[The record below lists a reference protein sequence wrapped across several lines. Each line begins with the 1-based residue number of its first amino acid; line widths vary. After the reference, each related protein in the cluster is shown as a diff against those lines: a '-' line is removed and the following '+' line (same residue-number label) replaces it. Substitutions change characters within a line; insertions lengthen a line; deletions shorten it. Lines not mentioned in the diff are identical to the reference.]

1 MGKVSLNKSVLIIS
15 LLIISQI
22 SITSIGLSNTPIQEP
37 QKVEEFITLAKQ
49 YESAGN
55 ANQAVYYYD
64 KAANAYWRANDFRS
78 AITYFEKAIENIQ
91 KVGNRNGEKLLY
103 INLGLLYSEIADYTH
118 AQKSFEN
125 ALNIASSSGKKE
137 DIGQILHNISTV
149 QIEQGNFQGALATLS
164 KTESIAQEIGD
175 QKLLRNVYYNY
186 NRAYEG
192 LKNTEKAAEY
202 FSMYAM
208 LTKKIQAE
216 EIRKK
221 EQQAKAIVDSA
232 GRVVHQVVQEKE
244 QTVKKLAET
253 SKELEEREQNLKEVE
268 KLTRE
273 QQMQIELLNAEMKLR
288 DAVIQHQKLLQK
300 VYIGLILFSLAFAAA
315 LYYAYVQKQRANRL
329 LKEKNAEISRQRDAI
344 SRQAD
349 ELRELNALKDKLFS
363 IIAHDLR
370 SPLFSLITMLN
381 IAKEGHFTPESFK
394 EILDE
399 LSVNVNHT
407 TALLENLLTWAK
419 TQMHGVKVNPQNF
432 DLNQLVNSRIQLLN
446 EAAESKEIKLKNNI
460 SQGAY
465 VFADTD
471 MADIVIRNL
480 ISNAIKFCNAG
491 DKITIWNSV
500 GGGKVTVC
508 VEDTGMGMTD
518 DVLQKLF
525 GTQITST
532 PGTKNEKGTGLG
544 LILCKEFVQMNGGEI
559 WAESQPGKG
568 SKFFFTLPTAS
579 V

>member
-1 MGKVSLNKSVLIIS
+1 MCNVFPYKKGVLLAVI
-15 LLIISQI
+15 LIFI
-22 SITSIGLSNTPIQEP
+22 SIIRFYSAFSQDSQRVNEL
-37 QKVEEFITLAKQ
+37 VALAKD

-55 ANQAVYYYD
+55 ANQAAYYFD
-64 KAANAYWRANDFRS
+64 KAANAYWRNNDFQN
-78 AITYFEKAIENIQ
+78 AISMFEKAIENTV
-91 KVGNRNGEKLLY
+91 KVGNKNGEKLLS
-103 INLGLLYSEIADYTH
+103 INLGMLYSEIGDYKQ
-118 AQKSFEN
+118 AKNNFEN
-125 ALNIASSSGKKE
+125 ALRIAKSTGKKQ
-137 DIGQILHNISTV
+137 DLGQILYNISTV
-149 QIEQGNFQGALATLS
+149 QIEQGDLQGALLTLS
-164 KTESIAQEIGD
+164 QVESIAQEVAD

-202 FSMYAM
+202 FSLYAM

-221 EQQAKAIVDSA
+221 ELQAKAMVDSA
-232 GRVVHQVVQEKE
+232 GRVVQQVSQEKEHTEKKLVEASKELQEKE
-244 QTVKKLAET
+244 QT
-253 SKELEEREQNLKEVE
+253 LKEVE
-268 KLTRE
+268 ELTRE

-288 DAVIQHQKLLQK
+288 DAEIKHHKLLQK

-315 LYYAYVQKQRANRL
+315 LYYAYVQKRRANRL
-329 LKEKNAEISRQRDAI
+329 LKEKNDEISKQRDAI

-381 IAKEGHFTPESFK
+381 IAKEGHFTPENFK

-399 LSVNVNHT
+399 LSDNVNYT

-432 DLNQLVNSRIQLLN
+432 DLNQLVSSRIQLLN
-446 EAAESKEIKLKNNI
+446 EAAEAKEVQLKNNI
-460 SQGAY
+460 AGGTF
-465 VFADTD
+465 VFADAD

-491 DKITIWNSV
+491 NRITIWSTT
-500 GGGKVTVC
+500 GTDKVTVC
-508 VEDTGMGMTD
+508 VEDTGRGMTS

-525 GTQITST
+525 GTQIAST
-532 PGTKNEKGTGLG
+532 PGTMNEKGTGLG

-559 WAESQPGKG
+559 WAESQPDKG
-568 SKFFFTLPTAS
+568 SKFFFTLPKAS
-579 V
+579 L

>member
-1 MGKVSLNKSVLIIS
+1 MVKSFFWKYS
-15 LLIISQI
+15 LLILFFS
-22 SITSIGLSNTPIQEP
+22 LSYSGFAVIPSQEP
-37 QKVEEFITLAKQ
+37 QGVDEFIKLARE
-49 YESAGN
+49 YENAGN

-64 KAANAYWRANDFRS
+64 KAANAYWRANDYQN
-78 AITYFEKAIENIQ
+78 AIVYFEKALENIT
-91 KVGNRNGEKLLY
+91 KVGNKNGEKLLY
-103 INLGLLYSEIADYTH
+103 INLGLVYSEISDYTH
-118 AQKSFEN
+118 AQKCFES
-125 ALNIASSSGKKE
+125 ALNIATSSGKKG
-137 DIGQILHNISTV
+137 DVGQILYNITTV
-149 QIEQGNFQGALATLS
+149 QIEQGNYQGALSNLT
-164 KTESIAQEIGD
+164 KTEEIAQEVGD

-202 FSMYAM
+202 FSLYAM

-221 EQQAKAIVDSA
+221 ELQAKAMVDSA
-232 GRVVHQVVQEKE
+232 GRVVQQVSQEKE
-244 QTVKKLAET
+244 HTEKKLVET
-253 SKELEEREQNLKEVE
+253 SKELKEKEQTLKEVE
-268 KLTRE
+268 ELTRE

-315 LYYAYVQKQRANRL
+315 LYYAYVQKRRANRL
-329 LKEKNAEISRQRDAI
+329 LKEKNDEISRQRDAI

-381 IAKEGHFTPESFK
+381 IAKEGHFTPENFK

-446 EAAESKEIKLKNNI
+446 EAAENKEIKLKNSI
-460 SQGAY
+460 PDGTF

-491 DKITIWNSV
+491 DRITIWSTT
-500 GGGKVTVC
+500 GADRVTVC
-508 VEDTGMGMTD
+508 VEDTGRGMAP

-559 WAESQPGKG
+559 WAESQPDKG
-568 SKFFFTLPTAS
+568 SKFFFTLPKAS

>member
-1 MGKVSLNKSVLIIS
+1 MFGSFFFKKA
-15 LLIISQI
+15 LLLLLFLPLPFSGY
-22 SITSIGLSNTPIQEP
+22 SATPFQEP
-37 QKVEEFITLAKQ
+37 QGVHELIKLANE
-49 YESAGN
+49 YEKAGN

-64 KAANAYWRANDFRS
+64 KAANAYWQENNYQN
-78 AITYFEKAIENIQ
+78 AIVYFEKALENII
-91 KVGNRNGEKLLY
+91 KVGNKNGEKLLY
-103 INLGLLYSEIADYTH
+103 INLGLVYSEISDYTQ
-118 AQKSFEN
+118 AQKCFES
-125 ALNIASSSGKKE
+125 ALSIATSSGKKG
-137 DIGQILHNISTV
+137 DVGQILYNISTV
-149 QIEQGNFQGALATLS
+149 QIEQGNYQGALQNLA
-164 KTESIAQEIGD
+164 KTEAIAQEVGD
-175 QKLLRNVYYNY
+175 QTLLRNVYYNY

-192 LKNTEKAAEY
+192 LRNTEKAAEY
-202 FSMYAM
+202 FSLYAM

-221 EQQAKAIVDSA
+221 ELQAKAMVDSA
-232 GRVVHQVVQEKE
+232 GRVVQQVSQEKE
-244 QTVKKLAET
+244 HAEKKLVET
-253 SKELEEREQNLKEVE
+253 SKELKEKEQTLKEVE
-268 KLTRE
+268 ELTRE

-288 DAVIQHQKLLQK
+288 DAVIQNQKLLQK
-300 VYIGLILFSLAFAAA
+300 VYIGLILFSLALAAA
-315 LYYAYVQKQRANRL
+315 IYYAYIQKRKANRL
-329 LKEKNAEISRQRDAI
+329 LKEKNDEISRQRDAI

-381 IAKEGHFTPESFK
+381 IAKEGHFDPENFK

-432 DLNQLVNSRIQLLN
+432 DLSQLVNSRIQLLN
-446 EAAESKEIKLKNNI
+446 EAAENKEIKLKNSI
-460 SQGAY
+460 KEGTF

-471 MADIVIRNL
+471 MVDIVIRNL

-491 DKITIWNSV
+491 DRITIWSTT
-500 GGGKVTVC
+500 GTDRLTVC
-508 VEDTGMGMTD
+508 VEDTGKGITS

-544 LILCKEFVQMNGGEI
+544 LILCKEFVQLNGGEI
-559 WAESQPGKG
+559 WAESQLDKG
-568 SKFFFTLPTAS
+568 SKFFFTLPKAS

>member
-1 MGKVSLNKSVLIIS
+1 MIKSFFWKNS
-15 LLIISQI
+15 LLILFFS
-22 SITSIGLSNTPIQEP
+22 LSYSGFAVIPSQEP
-37 QKVEEFITLAKQ
+37 QGVDDFIKLARE
-49 YESAGN
+49 YENAGN

-64 KAANAYWRANDFRS
+64 KAANSYWRANDYQN
-78 AITYFEKAIENIQ
+78 AIEYFEKALENIT
-91 KVGNRNGEKLLY
+91 KVGNKNGEKLLY
-103 INLGLLYSEIADYTH
+103 INLGLVYSEISDYTH
-118 AQKSFEN
+118 AQECFES
-125 ALNIASSSGKKE
+125 ALNIATSSGKKG
-137 DIGQILHNISTV
+137 DVGQILYNISTV
-149 QIEQGNFQGALATLS
+149 QIEQGNYQGALSNLT
-164 KTESIAQEIGD
+164 KTEAIAQEVGD
-175 QKLLRNVYYNY
+175 QTLLRNVYYNY

-192 LKNTEKAAEY
+192 LRNTEKAAEY
-202 FSMYAM
+202 FSLYAM

-221 EQQAKAIVDSA
+221 ELQAKAMVDSA
-232 GRVVHQVVQEKE
+232 GRVVQQVSQEKE
-244 QTVKKLAET
+244 HTEKRLVET
-253 SKELEEREQNLKEVE
+253 SKELKEKEQTLKEVE
-268 KLTRE
+268 ELTRE

-315 LYYAYVQKQRANRL
+315 LYYAYVQKRRANRL
-329 LKEKNAEISRQRDAI
+329 LKEKNDEISRQRDAI

-381 IAKEGHFTPESFK
+381 IAKEGHFTPENFK

-419 TQMHGVKVNPQNF
+419 TQMHGVKVNSQNF
-432 DLNQLVNSRIQLLN
+432 DLNQLVNSRIKLLN
-446 EAAESKEIKLKNNI
+446 EAAENKEIKLKNSI
-460 SQGAY
+460 PDGTF

-471 MADIVIRNL
+471 MTDIVIRNL

-491 DKITIWNSV
+491 DRITIWSTT
-500 GGGKVTVC
+500 GADKVTVC
-508 VEDTGMGMTD
+508 VEDTGRGMTP

-559 WAESQPGKG
+559 WAESQPDKG
-568 SKFFFTLPTAS
+568 SKFFFTLPKAS

>member
-1 MGKVSLNKSVLIIS
+1 MIRSFFWKYS
-15 LLIISQI
+15 LLILLLFFS
-22 SITSIGLSNTPIQEP
+22 LSYSGFTVIPSQEP
-37 QKVEEFITLAKQ
+37 QGVDEIIKLARE
-49 YESAGN
+49 YENAGN
-55 ANQAVYYYD
+55 ANQAVYYYV
-64 KAANAYWRANDFRS
+64 KAANAYWKANDYQN
-78 AITYFEKAIENIQ
+78 AKVYFEKALENIT
-91 KVGNRNGEKLLY
+91 KVGNKNGEKLLY
-103 INLGLLYSEIADYTH
+103 INLGLVYSEISDYTH
-118 AQKSFEN
+118 AQKCFES
-125 ALNIASSSGKKE
+125 ALNIATSSGKKG
-137 DIGQILHNISTV
+137 DVGQILYNISTV
-149 QIEQGNFQGALATLS
+149 QIEQGNYQGALSNLT
-164 KTESIAQEIGD
+164 KTEAIAQEVGD

-192 LKNTEKAAEY
+192 LRNTEKAAEY
-202 FSMYAM
+202 FSLYAM

-221 EQQAKAIVDSA
+221 ELQAKAMVDSA
-232 GRVVHQVVQEKE
+232 GRVVQQVSQEKE
-244 QTVKKLAET
+244 HTEKRLVET
-253 SKELEEREQNLKEVE
+253 SKELKEKEQTLKEVE
-268 KLTRE
+268 ELTRE

-315 LYYAYVQKQRANRL
+315 LYYAYVQKRRANRL
-329 LKEKNAEISRQRDAI
+329 LKEKNDEISRQRDAI

-381 IAKEGHFTPESFK
+381 IAKEGHFTPENFK

-446 EAAESKEIKLKNNI
+446 EAAENKEIKLKNSI
-460 SQGAY
+460 PDGTF

-471 MADIVIRNL
+471 MTDIVIRNL

-491 DKITIWNSV
+491 DRITIWSTT
-500 GGGKVTVC
+500 GADRVTVC
-508 VEDTGMGMTD
+508 VEDTGRGMTP

-559 WAESQPGKG
+559 WAESQPDKG
-568 SKFFFTLPTAS
+568 SKFFFTLPKAS

>member
-78 AITYFEKAIENIQ
+78 AITYFEKAIENIE

-103 INLGLLYSEIADYTH
+103 INLGLLYFEIADYTH

-125 ALNIASSSGKKE
+125 ALNIASSSGIKE
-137 DIGQILHNISTV
+137 DIGQILQNISTV

-288 DAVIQHQKLLQK
+288 DAEIQHQKLLQK

>member
-288 DAVIQHQKLLQK
+288 DAEIQHQKLLQK

>member
-137 DIGQILHNISTV
+137 DIGQILQNISTV

-288 DAVIQHQKLLQK
+288 DAEIQHQKLLQK

>member
-1 MGKVSLNKSVLIIS
+1 MFGSFFFKKA
-15 LLIISQI
+15 LLLLLFFPLPFSGY
-22 SITSIGLSNTPIQEP
+22 SATPFQEP
-37 QKVEEFITLAKQ
+37 QGVHELIKLANE
-49 YESAGN
+49 YERAGN

-64 KAANAYWRANDFRS
+64 KAANAYWQANNYQN
-78 AITYFEKAIENIQ
+78 AVVYFEKALENII
-91 KVGNRNGEKLLY
+91 KVGNKNGEKLLY
-103 INLGLLYSEIADYTH
+103 INLGLVYSEISDYPQ
-118 AQKSFEN
+118 AQKCFES
-125 ALNIASSSGKKE
+125 ALSIATSSGKKG
-137 DIGQILHNISTV
+137 DVGQILYNISTV
-149 QIEQGNFQGALATLS
+149 QIEQGNYQGALQNLA
-164 KTESIAQEIGD
+164 KTEAIAQEVGD
-175 QKLLRNVYYNY
+175 QKLLRNAYYNY

-192 LKNTEKAAEY
+192 LRNTEKAAEY
-202 FSMYAM
+202 FSLYAM

-221 EQQAKAIVDSA
+221 ELQAKAMVDSA
-232 GRVVHQVVQEKE
+232 GRVVQQVSQEKE
-244 QTVKKLAET
+244 HAEKKLVET
-253 SKELEEREQNLKEVE
+253 SKELKEKEQTLKEVE
-268 KLTRE
+268 ELTRE

-288 DAVIQHQKLLQK
+288 DAVIQNQKLLQK

-315 LYYAYVQKQRANRL
+315 LYYAYVQKRKANRL
-329 LKEKNAEISRQRDAI
+329 LKEKNDEISRQRDAI

-381 IAKEGHFTPESFK
+381 IAKEGHFAPENFK

-446 EAAESKEIKLKNNI
+446 EAAENKEIKLKNSI
-460 SQGAY
+460 PDGTF

-471 MADIVIRNL
+471 MVDIVIRNL

-491 DKITIWNSV
+491 DRITIWSTT
-500 GGGKVTVC
+500 GAERVTVC
-508 VEDTGMGMTD
+508 VEDTGKGMTS

-525 GTQITST
+525 GTQISST

-544 LILCKEFVQMNGGEI
+544 LILCKEFVQLNGGEI
-559 WAESQPGKG
+559 WAESQHDKG
-568 SKFFFTLPTAS
+568 SKFFFTLPKAC

>member
-1 MGKVSLNKSVLIIS
+1 MVKSFFWKYL
-15 LLIISQI
+15 LLILLFAPLPFS
-22 SITSIGLSNTPIQEP
+22 GFAFMPLQEP
-37 QKVEEFITLAKQ
+37 QGVDELINMAREF
-49 YESAGN
+49 ENAGN

-64 KAANAYWRANDFRS
+64 KAANACWRSNDYKN
-78 AITYFEKAIENIQ
+78 AIVYFEKALENIG
-91 KVGNRNGEKLLY
+91 KVGNKNGEKVLL
-103 INLGLLYSEIADYTH
+103 INLGFVYSEISDYTH
-118 AQKSFEN
+118 AQKCFES
-125 ALNIASSSGKKE
+125 ALNIATSGGKKQ
-137 DIGQILHNISTV
+137 DVGQILYNISTV
-149 QIEQGNFQGALATLS
+149 QIEQGNYQGALSNLS
-164 KTESIAQEIGD
+164 KTEAIAQEVGD
-175 QKLLRNVYYNY
+175 QKLLRNVYYNL
-186 NRAYEG
+186 NKAYEG
-192 LKNTEKAAEY
+192 LKNTEKASEY
-202 FSMYAM
+202 FSLYAM
-208 LTKKIQAE
+208 LTKKLQAE

-221 EQQAKAIVDSA
+221 ELQAKAMVDSA
-232 GRVVHQVVQEKE
+232 GRVVQQVSQEKE
-244 QTVKKLAET
+244 HTEKRLVET
-253 SKELEEREQNLKEVE
+253 SKELKEKEQTLKEVE
-268 KLTRE
+268 ELTRE

-315 LYYAYVQKQRANRL
+315 LYYAYVQKRRANRL
-329 LKEKNAEISRQRDAI
+329 LKEKNDEISRQRDAI

-381 IAKEGHFTPESFK
+381 IAKEGHFTPENFK

-432 DLNQLVNSRIQLLN
+432 NLNQLVNSRIQLLN
-446 EAAESKEIKLKNNI
+446 EAAENKEIKLKNNI
-460 SQGAY
+460 PDGTF

-491 DKITIWNSV
+491 DRITIWSTTGANT
-500 GGGKVTVC
+500 VTVC
-508 VEDTGMGMTD
+508 VEDTGRGMTS

-559 WAESQPGKG
+559 WAESLPDKG
-568 SKFFFTLPTAS
+568 SKFFFTLPKAS
-579 V
+579 I

>member
-1 MGKVSLNKSVLIIS
+1 MFGSFFFKKA
-15 LLIISQI
+15 LLLLLFFPLPFSGY
-22 SITSIGLSNTPIQEP
+22 SATPFQEP
-37 QKVEEFITLAKQ
+37 QGVHELIKLANE
-49 YESAGN
+49 YERAGN

-64 KAANAYWRANDFRS
+64 KAANAYWQANNYQN
-78 AITYFEKAIENIQ
+78 AVVYFEKALENII
-91 KVGNRNGEKLLY
+91 KVGNKNGEKLLY
-103 INLGLLYSEIADYTH
+103 INLGLVYSEISDYPQ
-118 AQKSFEN
+118 AQKCFES
-125 ALNIASSSGKKE
+125 ALSIATSSGKKG
-137 DIGQILHNISTV
+137 DVGQILYNISTV
-149 QIEQGNFQGALATLS
+149 QIEQGNYQGALQNLA
-164 KTESIAQEIGD
+164 KTEAIAQEVGD
-175 QKLLRNVYYNY
+175 QKLLRNAYYNY

-192 LKNTEKAAEY
+192 LRNTEKAAEY
-202 FSMYAM
+202 FSLYAM

-221 EQQAKAIVDSA
+221 ELQAKAMVDSA
-232 GRVVHQVVQEKE
+232 GRVVQQVSQEKE
-244 QTVKKLAET
+244 HAEKKLVET
-253 SKELEEREQNLKEVE
+253 SKELKEKEQTLKEVE
-268 KLTRE
+268 ELTRE

-315 LYYAYVQKQRANRL
+315 LYYAYVQKRKANRL
-329 LKEKNAEISRQRDAI
+329 LKEKNDEISRQRDAI

-381 IAKEGHFTPESFK
+381 IAKEGHFTPENFK

-446 EAAESKEIKLKNNI
+446 EAAENKEIKLKNSI
-460 SQGAY
+460 PDGTF

-471 MADIVIRNL
+471 MVDIVIRNL

-491 DKITIWNSV
+491 DRITIWSTT
-500 GGGKVTVC
+500 GAERVTVC
-508 VEDTGMGMTD
+508 VEDTGKGMTS

-544 LILCKEFVQMNGGEI
+544 LILCKEFVQLNGGEI
-559 WAESQPGKG
+559 WAESQHDKG
-568 SKFFFTLPTAS
+568 SKFFFTLPKAC

>member
-1 MGKVSLNKSVLIIS
+1 K
-15 LLIISQI
+15 
-22 SITSIGLSNTPIQEP
+22 
-37 QKVEEFITLAKQ
+37 
-49 YESAGN
+49 
-55 ANQAVYYYD
+55 
-64 KAANAYWRANDFRS
+64 
-78 AITYFEKAIENIQ
+78 
-91 KVGNRNGEKLLY
+91 
-103 INLGLLYSEIADYTH
+103 
-118 AQKSFEN
+118 
-125 ALNIASSSGKKE
+125 
-137 DIGQILHNISTV
+137 
-149 QIEQGNFQGALATLS
+149 
-164 KTESIAQEIGD
+164 
-175 QKLLRNVYYNY
+175 
-186 NRAYEG
+186 
-192 LKNTEKAAEY
+192 
-202 FSMYAM
+202 
-208 LTKKIQAE
+208 
-216 EIRKK
+216 
-221 EQQAKAIVDSA
+221 
-232 GRVVHQVVQEKE
+232 EKE
-244 QTVKKLAET
+244 QT
-253 SKELEEREQNLKEVE
+253 LKEVE
-268 KLTRE
+268 ELTRE

-288 DAVIQHQKLLQK
+288 DAVIQNQKLLQK

-315 LYYAYVQKQRANRL
+315 LYYAYVQKRKANRL
-329 LKEKNAEISRQRDAI
+329 LKEKNDEISRQRDAI

-381 IAKEGHFTPESFK
+381 IAKEGHFAPENFK

-446 EAAESKEIKLKNNI
+446 EAAENKEIKLKNSI
-460 SQGAY
+460 PDGTF

-471 MADIVIRNL
+471 MVDIVIRNL

-491 DKITIWNSV
+491 DRITIWSTT
-500 GGGKVTVC
+500 GAERVTVC
-508 VEDTGMGMTD
+508 VEDTGKGMTS

-544 LILCKEFVQMNGGEI
+544 LILCKEFVQLNGGEI
-559 WAESQPGKG
+559 WAESQHDKG
-568 SKFFFTLPTAS
+568 SKFFFTLPKAC

>member
-1 MGKVSLNKSVLIIS
+1 MGRDFINKHVLIIY
-15 LLIISQI
+15 LLTISY
-22 SITSIGLSNTPIQEP
+22 IGLSSIPKQEP
-37 QKVEEFITLAKQ
+37 QKVEEFIVLAKQ
-49 YESAGN
+49 FESAGN

-64 KAANAYWRANDFRS
+64 KAANAYWGLNDYRN
-78 AITYFEKAIENIQ
+78 AIMYFEKALENIG
-91 KVGNRNGEKLLY
+91 KVGNKNGEKLLY
-103 INLGLLYSEIADYTH
+103 INLGLLYSEIADYAH

-125 ALNIASSSGKKE
+125 ALNIARSSGKKQ
-137 DIGQILHNISTV
+137 DIGQILYNISTV
-149 QIEQGNFQGALATLS
+149 QIEQENFHEALATLN
-164 KTESIAQEIGD
+164 KTESIALEISD
-175 QKLLRNVYYNY
+175 QRLLRNVYYNY
-186 NRAYEG
+186 NRVYEG

-202 FSMYAM
+202 FNLYAI

-221 EQQAKAIVDSA
+221 ELQAKAMVDSA
-232 GRVVHQVVQEKE
+232 GRVVQQVSQEKE
-244 QTVKKLAET
+244 HTEKRLVET
-253 SKELEEREQNLKEVE
+253 SKELKEKEQTLKKVEE
-268 KLTRE
+268 LTRE

-300 VYIGLILFSLAFAAA
+300 VYIGLIIFSLAFAAV
-315 LYYAYVQKQRANRL
+315 LYYAYVQKRRANRL
-329 LKEKNAEISRQRDAI
+329 LKEKNDEISRQRDAI

-381 IAKEGHFTPESFK
+381 IAKEGHFSPENFK

-432 DLNQLVNSRIQLLN
+432 DLNQLVNSRIQPLN
-446 EAAESKEIKLKNNI
+446 EAAEVKEIQLKNNI
-460 SQGAY
+460 SQGAF
-465 VFADTD
+465 VFADAD

-491 DKITIWNSV
+491 DRITIWSTT
-500 GGGKVTVC
+500 GADKVTVC
-508 VEDTGMGMTD
+508 VEDTGRGMTS

-559 WAESQPGKG
+559 WAESQPDKG
-568 SKFFFTLPTAS
+568 SKFFFTLPKAS

>member
-1 MGKVSLNKSVLIIS
+1 MVKSFFWKYS
-15 LLIISQI
+15 LLILFFS
-22 SITSIGLSNTPIQEP
+22 LSYSGFAVIPSQEP
-37 QKVEEFITLAKQ
+37 QGVDDFIKLARE
-49 YESAGN
+49 YENAGN

-64 KAANAYWRANDFRS
+64 KAANAYWRANDYQN
-78 AITYFEKAIENIQ
+78 AIVYFEKALENIT
-91 KVGNRNGEKLLY
+91 KVGNKNGEKLLY
-103 INLGLLYSEIADYTH
+103 INLGLVYSEISDYTH
-118 AQKSFEN
+118 AQKCFES
-125 ALNIASSSGKKE
+125 ALNIATSSGKKG
-137 DIGQILHNISTV
+137 DVGQILYNITTV
-149 QIEQGNFQGALATLS
+149 QIEQGNYQGALSNLT
-164 KTESIAQEIGD
+164 KTEEIAQEVGD

-202 FSMYAM
+202 FSLYAM

-221 EQQAKAIVDSA
+221 ELQAKAMVDSA
-232 GRVVHQVVQEKE
+232 GRVVQQVSQEKE
-244 QTVKKLAET
+244 HTEKKLVET
-253 SKELEEREQNLKEVE
+253 SKELKEKEQTLKEVE
-268 KLTRE
+268 ELTRE

-315 LYYAYVQKQRANRL
+315 LYYAYVQKRRANRL
-329 LKEKNAEISRQRDAI
+329 LKEKNDEISRQRDAI

-381 IAKEGHFTPESFK
+381 IAKEGHFTPENFK

-446 EAAESKEIKLKNNI
+446 EAAENKEIKLKNSI
-460 SQGAY
+460 PDGTF

-491 DKITIWNSV
+491 DRITIWSTT
-500 GGGKVTVC
+500 GADRVTVC
-508 VEDTGMGMTD
+508 VEDTGRGMAP

-559 WAESQPGKG
+559 WAESQPDKG
-568 SKFFFTLPTAS
+568 SKFFFTLPKAS

>member
-1 MGKVSLNKSVLIIS
+1 MIRSFFWKYS
-15 LLIISQI
+15 LLILLFFS
-22 SITSIGLSNTPIQEP
+22 LSYSGFTVIPSQEP
-37 QKVEEFITLAKQ
+37 QGVDEIIKLARE
-49 YESAGN
+49 YENAGN

-64 KAANAYWRANDFRS
+64 KAANAYWRANDYQN
-78 AITYFEKAIENIQ
+78 AIEYFEKALENIT
-91 KVGNRNGEKLLY
+91 KVGNKNGEKLLY
-103 INLGLLYSEIADYTH
+103 INLGLVYSEISDYTH
-118 AQKSFEN
+118 AQKCFES
-125 ALNIASSSGKKE
+125 ALNIATSSGKKG
-137 DIGQILHNISTV
+137 DVGQILYNISTV
-149 QIEQGNFQGALATLS
+149 QIEQGNYQGSLS
-164 KTESIAQEIGD
+164 NLTKTEAIAQEVGD

-192 LKNTEKAAEY
+192 LRNTEKAAEY
-202 FSMYAM
+202 FSLYAM

-221 EQQAKAIVDSA
+221 ELQAKAMVDSA
-232 GRVVHQVVQEKE
+232 GRVVQQVSQEKE
-244 QTVKKLAET
+244 HTEKRLVET
-253 SKELEEREQNLKEVE
+253 SKELKEKEQTLKEVE
-268 KLTRE
+268 ELTRE

-315 LYYAYVQKQRANRL
+315 LYYAYVQKRRANRL
-329 LKEKNAEISRQRDAI
+329 LKEKNDEISRQRDAI

-381 IAKEGHFTPESFK
+381 IAKEGHFTPENFK

-432 DLNQLVNSRIQLLN
+432 DLNQMVNSRIQLLT
-446 EAAESKEIKLKNNI
+446 EAAENKEIKLKNSI
-460 SQGAY
+460 PDGTF

-471 MADIVIRNL
+471 MTDIVIRNL

-491 DKITIWNSV
+491 DRITIWSTT
-500 GGGKVTVC
+500 GADRVTVC
-508 VEDTGMGMTD
+508 VEDTGRGMTP

-559 WAESQPGKG
+559 WAESQPDKG
-568 SKFFFTLPTAS
+568 SKFFFTLPKAS

>member
-1 MGKVSLNKSVLIIS
+1 MIKSFFWKNS
-15 LLIISQI
+15 LLILFFS
-22 SITSIGLSNTPIQEP
+22 LSYSGFAVIPSQEP
-37 QKVEEFITLAKQ
+37 QGVDDFIKLARE
-49 YESAGN
+49 YENAGN

-64 KAANAYWRANDFRS
+64 KAANSYWRANDYQN
-78 AITYFEKAIENIQ
+78 AIVYFEKALENIT
-91 KVGNRNGEKLLY
+91 KVGNKNGEKLLY
-103 INLGLLYSEIADYTH
+103 INLGLVYSEISDYTH
-118 AQKSFEN
+118 AQECFES
-125 ALNIASSSGKKE
+125 ALNIATSSGKKG
-137 DIGQILHNISTV
+137 DVGQILYNISTV
-149 QIEQGNFQGALATLS
+149 QIEQGNYQGALSNLT
-164 KTESIAQEIGD
+164 KTEAIAQEVGD
-175 QKLLRNVYYNY
+175 QTLLRNVYYNY

-192 LKNTEKAAEY
+192 LNNTEKAAEY
-202 FSMYAM
+202 FSLYAM

-221 EQQAKAIVDSA
+221 ELQAKAMVDSA
-232 GRVVHQVVQEKE
+232 GRVVQQVSQEKE
-244 QTVKKLAET
+244 HTEKRLVET
-253 SKELEEREQNLKEVE
+253 SKELKEKEQTLKEVE
-268 KLTRE
+268 ELTRE

-315 LYYAYVQKQRANRL
+315 LYYAYVQKRRANRL
-329 LKEKNAEISRQRDAI
+329 LKEKNDEISRQRDAI

-381 IAKEGHFTPESFK
+381 IAKEGHFTPENFK

-419 TQMHGVKVNPQNF
+419 TQMHGVKVNSQNF
-432 DLNQLVNSRIQLLN
+432 DLNQLVNSRIKLLN
-446 EAAESKEIKLKNNI
+446 EAAENKEIKLKNSI
-460 SQGAY
+460 PDGTF

-471 MADIVIRNL
+471 MTDIVIRNL

-491 DKITIWNSV
+491 DRITIWSTT
-500 GGGKVTVC
+500 GADKVTVC
-508 VEDTGMGMTD
+508 VEDTGRGMTP

-559 WAESQPGKG
+559 WAESQPDKG
-568 SKFFFTLPTAS
+568 SKFFFTLPKAS

>member
-1 MGKVSLNKSVLIIS
+1 MVKSFFWKYS
-15 LLIISQI
+15 LLILFFS
-22 SITSIGLSNTPIQEP
+22 LSYSGFAEIPSQEP
-37 QKVEEFITLAKQ
+37 QGVDEYIKLARE
-49 YESAGN
+49 YENAGN

-64 KAANAYWRANDFRS
+64 KAANAYWRANDYQN
-78 AITYFEKAIENIQ
+78 AIVYFEKALENIT
-91 KVGNRNGEKLLY
+91 KVGNKNGEKLLY
-103 INLGLLYSEIADYTH
+103 VNLGLVYSEISDYTH
-118 AQKSFEN
+118 AQKCFES
-125 ALNIASSSGKKE
+125 ALNISTSSGKKG
-137 DIGQILHNISTV
+137 DVGQILYNISTV
-149 QIEQGNFQGALATLS
+149 QIEQGNYQGALSNLT
-164 KTESIAQEIGD
+164 KTEAIAQEVGD

-202 FSMYAM
+202 FSLYAM

-221 EQQAKAIVDSA
+221 ELQAKAMVDSA
-232 GRVVHQVVQEKE
+232 GRVVQQVSQEKE
-244 QTVKKLAET
+244 HTEKRLVET
-253 SKELEEREQNLKEVE
+253 SKELKEKEQTLKEVE
-268 KLTRE
+268 ELTRE

-288 DAVIQHQKLLQK
+288 DAVIQNQKLLQK

-315 LYYAYVQKQRANRL
+315 LYYAYVQKRKANRL
-329 LKEKNAEISRQRDAI
+329 LKEKNDEISRQRDAI

-381 IAKEGHFTPESFK
+381 IAKEGHFAPENFK

-446 EAAESKEIKLKNNI
+446 EAAENKEIKLKNSI
-460 SQGAY
+460 PDGTF

-471 MADIVIRNL
+471 MSDIVIRNL

-491 DKITIWNSV
+491 DRITIWSTTCADR
-500 GGGKVTVC
+500 VTVC
-508 VEDTGMGMTD
+508 VEDTGRGMTP

-559 WAESQPGKG
+559 WAESQPDKG
-568 SKFFFTLPTAS
+568 SKFFFTLPKAS

>member
-78 AITYFEKAIENIQ
+78 AITYFEKAIENIE

-137 DIGQILHNISTV
+137 DIGQILQNISTV

-288 DAVIQHQKLLQK
+288 DAEIQHQKLLQK

>member
-1 MGKVSLNKSVLIIS
+1 MIRSFFWKYS
-15 LLIISQI
+15 LLILLFFS
-22 SITSIGLSNTPIQEP
+22 LSYSGFTVIPSQEP
-37 QKVEEFITLAKQ
+37 QGVDEIIKLARE
-49 YESAGN
+49 YENAGN

-64 KAANAYWRANDFRS
+64 KAANAYWRANDYQN
-78 AITYFEKAIENIQ
+78 AIEYFEKALENIT
-91 KVGNRNGEKLLY
+91 KVGNKNGEKLLY
-103 INLGLLYSEIADYTH
+103 INLGLVYSEISDYTH
-118 AQKSFEN
+118 AQKCFES
-125 ALNIASSSGKKE
+125 ALNIATSSGKKG
-137 DIGQILHNISTV
+137 DVGQILYNISTV
-149 QIEQGNFQGALATLS
+149 QIEQGNYQGALSNLT
-164 KTESIAQEIGD
+164 KTEAIAQEVGD

-192 LKNTEKAAEY
+192 LRNTEKAAEY
-202 FSMYAM
+202 FSLYAM

-221 EQQAKAIVDSA
+221 ELQAKAMVDSA
-232 GRVVHQVVQEKE
+232 GRVVQQVSQEKE
-244 QTVKKLAET
+244 HTEKRLVET
-253 SKELEEREQNLKEVE
+253 SKELKEKEQTLKEVE
-268 KLTRE
+268 ELTRE

-315 LYYAYVQKQRANRL
+315 LYYAYVQKRRANRL
-329 LKEKNAEISRQRDAI
+329 LKEKNDEISRQRDAI

-381 IAKEGHFTPESFK
+381 IAKEGHFTPENFK

-432 DLNQLVNSRIQLLN
+432 DLSQLVNSRIQLLN
-446 EAAESKEIKLKNNI
+446 EAAENKEIKLKNSI
-460 SQGAY
+460 PDGTF

-471 MADIVIRNL
+471 MTDIVIRNL

-491 DKITIWNSV
+491 DRITIWSTT
-500 GGGKVTVC
+500 GADRVTVC
-508 VEDTGMGMTD
+508 VEDTGRGMTP

-559 WAESQPGKG
+559 WAESQPDKG
-568 SKFFFTLPTAS
+568 SKFFFTLPKAS

>member
-1 MGKVSLNKSVLIIS
+1 MIKSFFWKNS
-15 LLIISQI
+15 LLILFFS
-22 SITSIGLSNTPIQEP
+22 LSYSGFAVIPSQEP
-37 QKVEEFITLAKQ
+37 QGVDDFIKLARE
-49 YESAGN
+49 YENAGN

-64 KAANAYWRANDFRS
+64 KAANSYWRANDYQN
-78 AITYFEKAIENIQ
+78 AIVYFEKALENIT
-91 KVGNRNGEKLLY
+91 KVGNKNGEKLLY
-103 INLGLLYSEIADYTH
+103 VNLGLVYSEISDYTH
-118 AQKSFEN
+118 AQKCFES
-125 ALNIASSSGKKE
+125 ALNISTSSGKKG
-137 DIGQILHNISTV
+137 DVGQILYNISTV
-149 QIEQGNFQGALATLS
+149 QIEQGNYQGALSNLT
-164 KTESIAQEIGD
+164 KTEAIAQEVGD

-202 FSMYAM
+202 FSLYAM

-221 EQQAKAIVDSA
+221 ELQAKAMVDSA
-232 GRVVHQVVQEKE
+232 GRVVQQVSQEKE
-244 QTVKKLAET
+244 HTEKRLVET
-253 SKELEEREQNLKEVE
+253 SKELKEKEQTLKEVE
-268 KLTRE
+268 ELTRE

-315 LYYAYVQKQRANRL
+315 LYYAYVQKRRANRL
-329 LKEKNAEISRQRDAI
+329 LKEKNDEISRQRDAI

-381 IAKEGHFTPESFK
+381 IAKEGHFTPENFK

-446 EAAESKEIKLKNNI
+446 EAAENKEIKLKNSI
-460 SQGAY
+460 PDGTF

-471 MADIVIRNL
+471 MSDIVIRNL

-491 DKITIWNSV
+491 DRITIWSTTCADR
-500 GGGKVTVC
+500 VTVC
-508 VEDTGMGMTD
+508 VEDTGRGMTP

-559 WAESQPGKG
+559 WAESQPDKG
-568 SKFFFTLPTAS
+568 SKFFFTLPKAS

>member
-1 MGKVSLNKSVLIIS
+1 MGRVSINKHVLIVFLLTIS
-15 LLIISQI
+15 YLA
-22 SITSIGLSNTPIQEP
+22 LSSVPKQETP
-37 QKVEEFITLAKQ
+37 KVEELIVLARQ
-49 YESAGN
+49 FENAGN
-55 ANQAVYYYD
+55 ANQAVYYYN

-78 AITYFEKAIENIQ
+78 AIAYFEKTIENIK

-103 INLGLLYSEIADYTH
+103 INLGLLYTEIADYVH

-125 ALNIASSSGKKE
+125 ALSIARSSGKKQ
-137 DIGQILHNISTV
+137 DIGQILYNISTV
-149 QIEQGNFQGALATLS
+149 QIEQGNYQGALSNLT
-164 KTESIAQEIGD
+164 KTEALAQEVGD
-175 QKLLRNVYYNY
+175 QKLLRNAYYNY

-202 FSMYAM
+202 FSLYAM

-221 EQQAKAIVDSA
+221 ELQAKAMVDSA
-232 GRVVHQVVQEKE
+232 GRVVQQVAQEKE
-244 QTVKKLAET
+244 HTEKRLVET
-253 SKELEEREQNLKEVE
+253 SKELKEKEQTLKEVE
-268 KLTRE
+268 ELTRE

-300 VYIGLILFSLAFAAA
+300 VYIGLTLFSLAFAAA
-315 LYYAYVQKQRANRL
+315 LYYAYLQKRRANRL
-329 LKEKNAEISRQRDAI
+329 LNEKNEEISRQRDAI

-349 ELRELNALKDKLFS
+349 ELRELNSLKDKLFS

-381 IAKEGHFTPESFK
+381 IAKEGHFSPENFK

-399 LSVNVNHT
+399 LSVNVSHT

-446 EAAESKEIKLKNNI
+446 EATQAKEIQLKNNI
-460 SQGAY
+460 SRGTF

-491 DKITIWNSV
+491 DRITIWSTT
-500 GGGKVTVC
+500 GADRVTVC
-508 VEDTGMGMTD
+508 VEDTGRGMTP

-532 PGTKNEKGTGLG
+532 PGTRNEKGTGLG

-559 WAESQPGKG
+559 WAESQPDMG
-568 SKFFFTLPTAS
+568 SKFFFTLPKAS

>member
-64 KAANAYWRANDFRS
+64 KAANSYWRANDFRS

-315 LYYAYVQKQRANRL
+315 LYYAYVQKRRANRL

>member
-37 QKVEEFITLAKQ
+37 QKVEEFITLANQ

-137 DIGQILHNISTV
+137 DIGQILQNISTV

-288 DAVIQHQKLLQK
+288 DAEIQHQKLLQK

>member
-1 MGKVSLNKSVLIIS
+1 MVKSFFWKYS
-15 LLIISQI
+15 LLILFFSLYYSGFAVIPS
-22 SITSIGLSNTPIQEP
+22 QEP
-37 QKVEEFITLAKQ
+37 QGVDEFIKLARE
-49 YESAGN
+49 YENAGN
-55 ANQAVYYYD
+55 PNQAVYYYD
-64 KAANAYWRANDFRS
+64 KAANAYWRANDYQN
-78 AITYFEKAIENIQ
+78 AIIYFEKAIENIT
-91 KVGNRNGEKLLY
+91 KVGNKNGEKLLY
-103 INLGLLYSEIADYTH
+103 INLGLVYSEISDYTH
-118 AQKSFEN
+118 AQKCFES
-125 ALNIASSSGKKE
+125 ALNIATSSGKKE
-137 DIGQILHNISTV
+137 DVGQIIYNISTV
-149 QIEQGNFQGALATLS
+149 QIEQGNYQGALSNLT
-164 KTESIAQEIGD
+164 KTEVIAQEVGD

-202 FSMYAM
+202 FSLYAM

-221 EQQAKAIVDSA
+221 ELQAKAMVDSA
-232 GRVVHQVVQEKE
+232 GRVVQQVSQEKE
-244 QTVKKLAET
+244 HTEKRLVET
-253 SKELEEREQNLKEVE
+253 SKELKEKEQTLKEVE
-268 KLTRE
+268 ELTRE

-315 LYYAYVQKQRANRL
+315 LYYAYVQKRRANRL
-329 LKEKNAEISRQRDAI
+329 LKEKNDEISRQRDAI

-381 IAKEGHFTPESFK
+381 IAKEGHFTPENFK

-419 TQMHGVKVNPQNF
+419 TQMHGVKVNSQNF
-432 DLNQLVNSRIQLLN
+432 DLNQMVNSRIKLLN
-446 EAAESKEIKLKNNI
+446 EAAENKEIKLKNSI
-460 SQGAY
+460 PDGTF

-471 MADIVIRNL
+471 MTDIVIRNL

-491 DKITIWNSV
+491 DRITIWSTT
-500 GGGKVTVC
+500 GAYRVTVC
-508 VEDTGMGMTD
+508 VEDTGRGMTP

-559 WAESQPGKG
+559 WAESQPDKG
-568 SKFFFTLPTAS
+568 SKFFFTLPKAS

>member
-1 MGKVSLNKSVLIIS
+1 MVKSFFWKYS
-15 LLIISQI
+15 LLILFFS
-22 SITSIGLSNTPIQEP
+22 LSYSGFAEIPSQEP
-37 QKVEEFITLAKQ
+37 QGVDEFIKLARE
-49 YESAGN
+49 YENAGN
-55 ANQAVYYYD
+55 PNQAVYYYD
-64 KAANAYWRANDFRS
+64 KAANAYWRANDYQN
-78 AITYFEKAIENIQ
+78 AIVYFEKALENIT
-91 KVGNRNGEKLLY
+91 KVGNKNGEKLLY
-103 INLGLLYSEIADYTH
+103 VNLGLVYSEISDYTH
-118 AQKSFEN
+118 AQKCFES
-125 ALNIASSSGKKE
+125 ALNISTSSGKKG
-137 DIGQILHNISTV
+137 DVGQILYNISTV
-149 QIEQGNFQGALATLS
+149 QIEQGNYQGALSNLT
-164 KTESIAQEIGD
+164 KTEAIAQEVGD

-202 FSMYAM
+202 FSLYAM

-221 EQQAKAIVDSA
+221 ELQAKAMVDSA
-232 GRVVHQVVQEKE
+232 GRVVQQVSQEKE
-244 QTVKKLAET
+244 HTEKRLVET
-253 SKELEEREQNLKEVE
+253 SKELKEKEQTLKEVE
-268 KLTRE
+268 ELTRE

-315 LYYAYVQKQRANRL
+315 LYYAYVQKRRANRL
-329 LKEKNAEISRQRDAI
+329 LKEKNDEISRQRDAI

-381 IAKEGHFTPESFK
+381 IAKEGHFTPENFK

-446 EAAESKEIKLKNNI
+446 EAAENKEIKLKNSI
-460 SQGAY
+460 PDGTF

-471 MADIVIRNL
+471 MSDIVIRNL

-491 DKITIWNSV
+491 DRITIWSTT
-500 GGGKVTVC
+500 GADKVTVC
-508 VEDTGMGMTD
+508 VEDTGRGMTP

-559 WAESQPGKG
+559 WAESQPDKG
-568 SKFFFTLPTAS
+568 SKFFFTLPKAS